1 MSVPVRADS
10 SEVLNIKES
19 LIGDARQVVV
29 VENAKRTSSSATL
42 SIYAKGDQGWRK
54 QMASIAVRIGRSGF
68 SARHREGDGTTPM
81 GSFRIQSVFGIVR
94 VPPTGY
100 PYIRLKKNYCWVL
113 RSSQKTY
120 NSLVKGSPCLRG
132 DENLFRIA
140 KAGPY
145 RRSIVL
151 DFNMDP
157 VIRGH
162 GGAIFI
168 HSHSYDGTGKTKPTS
183 GCVSL
188 TNGQLVKLLKLLD
201 ASLQTR
207 VIMGTKS
214 FLTA

>member
-1 MSVPVRADS
+1 MSAPVRAES
-10 SEVLNIKES
+10 SEVLDIKES
-19 LIGDARQVVV
+19 LIGDAQQVVV
-29 VENAKRTSSSATL
+29 VENAKRTSTSATL
-42 SIYAKGDQGWRK
+42 SVYVKGEQGWRK

-68 SARHREGDGTTPM
+68 LAQRREGDGTTPM
-81 GSFRIQSVFGIVR
+81 GSFRIQSVFGIVP
-94 VPPTGY
+94 VPSTGY
-100 PYIRLKKNYCWVL
+100 PYIKLKENYCWVL

-120 NSLVKGSPCLRG
+120 NSLVKGSPCVKG

-151 DFNMDP
+151 DFNMNP
-157 VIRGH
+157 VILGL

-168 HSHSYDGTGKTKPTS
+168 HSHSYDGAGKTKPTS

-214 FLTA
+214 FLAA

>member
-1 MSVPVRADS
+1 MSVPVRAEN

-29 VENAKRTSSSATL
+29 VENTRKESTSATL
-42 SIYAKGDQGWRK
+42 SIYAKGEQGWRK
-54 QMASIAVRIGRSGF
+54 QMASIAVRIGRNGF
-68 SARHREGDGTTPM
+68 SADRREGDGTTPM
-81 GSFRIQSVFGIVR
+81 GSFRIQSVFGIVP
-94 VPPTGY
+94 VPSTGY
-100 PYIRLKKNYCWVL
+100 PYIRLKENYCWVL

-120 NSLVKGSPCLRG
+120 NSLVKGSPCMRG

-140 KAGPY
+140 KSGPY

-151 DFNMDP
+151 DFNMNP

-168 HSHSYDGTGKTKPTS
+168 HSHSYDGAGNTKPTS

-207 VIMGTKS
+207 VVMGTKS
-214 FLTA
+214 FLAA